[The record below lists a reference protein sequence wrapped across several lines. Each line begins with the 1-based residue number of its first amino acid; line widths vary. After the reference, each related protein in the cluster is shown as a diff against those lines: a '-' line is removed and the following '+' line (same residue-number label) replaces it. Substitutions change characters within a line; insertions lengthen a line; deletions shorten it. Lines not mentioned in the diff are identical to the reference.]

1 MMVTSFRFAQL
12 CTRCPGGDRGDRDVE
27 TPSSFGVS
35 LALRLEKV
43 DFRAMKAQKNVKA
56 KMPQPQ
62 SEDPK
67 ISKMVLLQK
76 CV

>member
-12 CTRCPGGDRGDRDVE
+12 CTRPGGDRDVE
-27 TPSSFGVS
+27 TPSSTVS
-35 LALRLEKV
+35 LGLRLEKL

-56 KMPQPQ
+56 KIPQPQ
-62 SEDPK
+62 SEDPN
-67 ISKMVLLQK
+67 MFLVQK

>member
-12 CTRCPGGDRGDRDVE
+12 CTRPGGDRDVD
-27 TPSSFGVS
+27 TPSSGVS
-35 LALRLEKV
+35 LALRLEKQ

-62 SEDPK
+62 SD
-67 ISKMVLLQK
+67 QK
-76 CV
+76 NVRPRFPAPMDGG